1 MGVRIAIVD
10 REKCIRQKCGYLC
23 QKVCPGV
30 RMGDETVTVDAE
42 GFPIISEIL
51 CTGCGICVRKCPA
64 NAIKIIN
71 LPHEAGKLIFQ
82 YGVNAFRLYNLP
94 LPKKGAVVGLIGANG
109 IGKSTALEILSG
121 RIKPNLGNYKKDAK
135 WDDII
140 GQFKGQ
146 ELQNYFESLKGKGVK
161 VSYKPQ
167 MVDRLPEVFKE
178 TVSKFLKR
186 NDERKE
192 YEEAV
197 DAFELRECLSRK
209 IENLS
214 EGELQRM
221 AICAAYL
228 KDADVYYFDEPSSYL
243 DIKQRLKVAR
253 NLEGLAKDK
262 AVIVVEHDL
271 AVLDY
276 LSDYVHVFFGE
287 KGAYGVVSGLKGA
300 RNGVNEYL
308 DGYLREE
315 NIRMRDYSIR
325 FEITAESERKTK
337 PFFKYGGLKK
347 DYKNF
352 KLEVEG
358 GEVRKGEIIGI
369 VGENAIGKTTFVKLL
384 AGVEQPDVGEAPKKL
399 KVSYKPQYVR
409 SKYEGTV
416 RMLIAES
423 KIDQEIFDTDIRRRL
438 EIDEIMDKE
447 VHKLSGGE
455 MQRVAIAL
463 ALSEDADLYLLDEP
477 SAFLDI
483 EQRLKFAEAIRKIVE
498 GREKT
503 AFVVDHDI
511 VLIDAV
517 SSRVMLF
524 EGKPAV
530 EGKAGT
536 PDEKRQGMNRFLK
549 GMGITLRR
557 DKDTKR
563 PRINKPGSQMDREQ
577 KAAGEY
583 YYYEEEK

>member
-10 REKCIRQKCGYLC
+10 REKCIKQKCGYLC

-42 GFPIISEIL
+42 GFPVISEIL

-121 RIKPNLGNYKKDAK
+121 RIKPNLGDYKKDAK
-135 WDDII
+135 WEDII

-186 NDERKE
+186 NDKRKKF
-192 YEEAV
+192 EEAV
-197 DAFELRECLSRK
+197 DAFELRECLNRK

-214 EGELQRM
+214 GGELQRM

-253 NLEGLAKDK
+253 NLEELAKHK

-276 LSDYVHVFFGE
+276 LSEYVHVFYGVS
-287 KGAYGVVSGLKGA
+287 GAYGVVSKLKGV
-300 RNGVNEYL
+300 RNGINEFL
-308 DGYLREE
+308 AGYLKEE
-315 NIRMRDYSIR
+315 NVR
-325 FEITAESERKTK
+325 FRETEIKFTAGSVETK
-337 PFFKYGGLKK
+337 GEEVLFEYGKMEKNYADFSLKCSSG
-347 DYKNF
+347 D
-352 KLEVEG
+352 
-358 GEVRKGEIIGI
+358 VRKGEVVGAIGP
-369 VGENAIGKTTFVKLL
+369 NAIGKSTFVKLL
-384 AGVEQPDVGEAPKKL
+384 AGVEKPDRGGVKHKL
-399 KVSYKPQYVR
+399 RIAYKPQYIK
-409 SKYEGTV
+409 SDFTGTV
-416 RMLIAES
+416 GEMVDATGNLNRDIFEREVKVRMSIPELME
-423 KIDQEIFDTDIRRRL
+423 KN
-438 EIDEIMDKE
+438 
-447 VHKLSGGE
+447 VGKLSGGE
-455 MQRVAIAL
+455 LQRVAIAICI
-463 ALSEDADLYLLDEP
+463 SQEADLYLLDEP
-477 SAFLDI
+477 SAFLDV
-483 EQRLKFAEAIRKIVE
+483 EQRLIFADVLGKVIGGSERS
-498 GREKT
+498 

-511 VLIDAV
+511 ILIDSISDRLVVFQGRSGVEGFANAP
-517 SSRVMLF
+517 
-524 EGKPAV
+524 EGK
-530 EGKAGT
+530 
-536 PDEKRQGMNRFLK
+536 RNGMNRFLK
-549 GMGITLRR
+549 DVDVTLRR
-557 DKDTKR
+557 DKDSLR
-563 PRINKPGSQMDREQ
+563 PRVNKPNSVMDREQ
-577 KAAGEY
+577 KQAGEY
-583 YYYEEEK
+583 YYHK

>member
-30 RMGDETVTVDAE
+30 RMGDETVTVDAD
-42 GFPIISEIL
+42 GFPIISETL

-214 EGELQRM
+214 GGELQRM

-276 LSDYVHVFFGE
+276 LSEYVHVFYGVS
-287 KGAYGVVSGLKGA
+287 GAYGVVSKLKGV
-300 RNGVNEYL
+300 RNGINEFL
-308 DGYLREE
+308 AGYLKEE
-315 NIRMRDYSIR
+315 NMRFR
-325 FEITAESERKTK
+325 ETEIIFSAGSVERKGGDVL
-337 PFFKYGGLKK
+337 FEYGEMEK
-347 DYKNF
+347 DYAGFSLKCSS
-352 KLEVEG
+352 G
-358 GEVRKGEIIGI
+358 DVRKGEVVGAIGP
-369 VGENAIGKTTFVKLL
+369 NAIGKSTFVKLL
-384 AGVEQPDVGEAPKKL
+384 AGVEQPDKGGVEHKL
-399 KVSYKPQYVR
+399 RIAYKPQYIK
-409 SKYEGTV
+409 SDFAGTV
-416 RMLIAES
+416 GEMIDAMGNLNRDVFEREVKARMGMPELME
-423 KIDQEIFDTDIRRRL
+423 K
-438 EIDEIMDKE
+438 K
-447 VHKLSGGE
+447 VKNLSGGE
-455 MQRVAIAL
+455 LQRVAI
-463 ALSEDADLYLLDEP
+463 STCISQEADLYLLDEP
-477 SAFLDI
+477 SAFLDV
-483 EQRLKFAEAIRKIVE
+483 EQRLIFANVLGKVME
-498 GREKT
+498 GSERS

-511 VLIDAV
+511 ILIDSISDRLIVFQGRGGVEGIAN
-517 SSRVMLF
+517 SP
-524 EGKPAV
+524 EGKR
-530 EGKAGT
+530 
-536 PDEKRQGMNRFLK
+536 DGMNRFLK
-549 GMGITLRR
+549 DVDVTLRR
-557 DKDTKR
+557 DKDSLR
-563 PRINKPGSQMDREQ
+563 PRVNKPNSVMDREQ
-577 KAAGEY
+577 KQAGEY
-583 YYYEEEK
+583 YYYKG